1 MRLSILSYDVIKSLH
16 LIAVI
21 SWMVGLLYLPRLF
34 VYHNESMQKS
44 DLDKTFLIMEYRLY
58 HYIMNP
64 ALILTCLCGS
74 YLLYQSHYLLS
85 ENYFLLKS
93 IFVFLLIVFHV
104 YLYFLYK
111 DFKKG
116 YRFKITKFYRII
128 NEIPTV
134 LMIIVIILIFVK
146 PDLQI

>member
-1 MRLSILSYDVIKSLH
+1 MSYDLIKSLH
-16 LIAVI
+16 LVAVI

-34 VYHNESMQKS
+34 VYQNESKLGS
-44 DLDKTFLIMEYRLY
+44 EIDKTFLIMEYRLY

-64 ALILTCLCGS
+64 ALILTSLFGS

-93 IFVFLLIVFHV
+93 ILVFLLIIFHI

-116 YRFKITKFYRII
+116 YRIKSTKFYRII

-146 PDLQI
+146 PDL